1 MKYDIAFLSV
11 SIPREMNDSVRLK
24 SKNRMEDAAIAWQ
37 DHIISGIEM
46 TNRST
51 IKMINILP
59 INAFP
64 IGYKDAVIK
73 NVSFSHTSG
82 AHDVNVGFCNIKIV
96 KRMLQWIPIFKEVD
110 AWANRD
116 CGMPKVLIAYTMYP
130 EFMNAISHVK
140 KKWSNIITINI
151 VVDLPQFIVLGEEKL
166 SFVEKIYQN
175 WSKMQANK
183 NLRYIDG
190 FAVITKQMAQ
200 LIGKNKPCVVIEGIS
215 TQEFPNLKPK
225 RDSYI
230 RVIYAGLLHR
240 KFGLIKL
247 LDAFDKIKDPSFK
260 LIICGIGETE
270 EEIVSRAKKDR
281 RITFRGQLPRERLLE
296 TMLECDII
304 VNPRENIG
312 EYTKYSFPS
321 KNLEAL
327 SSGIPF
333 VGYKLDGIPDEY
345 DKYINYP
352 RDNSVEALAECL
364 YSTGKTK
371 RDKAVQKATLAR
383 NWVLTNKSPSYQG
396 EKIIELIRAICI
408 H

>member
-1 MKYDIAFLSV
+1 
-11 SIPREMNDSVRLK
+11 
-24 SKNRMEDAAIAWQ
+24 
-37 DHIISGIEM
+37 
-46 TNRST
+46 
-51 IKMINILP
+51 
-59 INAFP
+59 
-64 IGYKDAVIK
+64 
-73 NVSFSHTSG
+73 
-82 AHDVNVGFCNIKIV
+82 
-96 KRMLQWIPIFKEVD
+96 
-110 AWANRD
+110 
-116 CGMPKVLIAYTMYP
+116 
-130 EFMNAISHVK
+130 
-140 KKWSNIITINI
+140 
-151 VVDLPQFIVLGEEKL
+151 
-166 SFVEKIYQN
+166 
-175 WSKMQANK
+175 MQANK

-352 RDNSVEALAECL
+352 KDNSVEALAECL
-364 YSTGKTK
+364 YSAGKTK